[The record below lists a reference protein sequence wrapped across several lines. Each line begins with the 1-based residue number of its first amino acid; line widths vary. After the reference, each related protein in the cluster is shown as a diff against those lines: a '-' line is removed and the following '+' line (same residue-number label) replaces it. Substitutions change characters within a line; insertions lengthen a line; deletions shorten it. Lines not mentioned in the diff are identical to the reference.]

1 MEPYQLS
8 QLITPSFLL
17 CITLSIR
24 ATLSFLETSITALR
38 LFRLK
43 ELAHTSIQYLPLLQT
58 LEKNP
63 QRVLITIIV
72 ANSFIDVTSAA
83 LATFIMGTLFAH
95 IGFSSGLGF
104 TFGIALATIGIVVF
118 GEILP
123 KSFARVR
130 SEQAFRSVLW
140 LINCIYYTL
149 YPFVI
154 ILVKFS
160 DYVMYKI
167 GGQEAL
173 ETSSQWISSERE
185 IQFLINYI
193 HEKGLLELEKREML
207 QNVFE
212 LGSTPIK
219 EVMISGKKIISLEVN
234 TPMEKAYEFFSTHS
248 YTRIPIYENNHD
260 NIIGMVHQKDLF
272 ILFSKGEKKTLQ
284 EIVRPIMFVPE
295 NMKVIQLLGKF
306 REKQMHI
313 AIVINEHGILTGLVT
328 LEDLIEEIV
337 GEISDEHE
345 STIGKIMPMGEDEWL
360 VDATITLDDLGKFLG
375 IIFVT
380 ESSVSLAGF
389 LAELLQHIPQK
400 DEEVVYKGF
409 LFQIQKATALH
420 VQFVHIIKK
429 GSE

>member
-1 MEPYQLS
+1 MEPYQLN
-8 QLITPSFLL
+8 QLIAPSFLL
-17 CITLSIR
+17 CIALVIR

-43 ELAHTSIQYLPLLQT
+43 ELAHTTTQYLPLLQT

-72 ANSFIDVTSAA
+72 ANSFVDVTAA
-83 LATFIMGTLFAH
+83 SLATFIMSTIFARL
-95 IGFSSGLGF
+95 GFSSGIGF
-104 TFGIALATIGIVVF
+104 TLGITLASLGIVVF

-123 KSFARVR
+123 KSFAKVR

-160 DYVMYKI
+160 DYVIFKI
-167 GGQEAL
+167 GGQDAL
-173 ETSSQWISSERE
+173 ESSSQWISSERE

-219 EVMISGKKIISLEVN
+219 EVMIPGKKIISLAIN
-234 TPMEKAYEFFSTHS
+234 TQIEKVYEFFSEHS

-272 ILFSKGEKKTLQ
+272 IMFSKGEKRLLR
-284 EIVRPIMFVPE
+284 EMLRPIMFVPE
-295 NMKVIQLLGKF
+295 SMKVIQLLGKF

-313 AIVINEHGILTGLVT
+313 AIVINEHDILTGLVT

-345 STIGKIMPMGEDEWL
+345 STVGKIMPMGEDEWL
-360 VDATITLDDLGKFLG
+360 VDATITLDDLGKFLD
-375 IIFVT
+375 IAFVT
-380 ESSVSLAGF
+380 ENSVSLAGF
-389 LAELLQHIPQK
+389 LTELLEHIPQK
-400 DEEVVYKGF
+400 DEEVTYKNF
-409 LFQIQKATALH
+409 LFQVQKATALH
-420 VQFVHIIKK
+420 VQFVHIYKK
-429 GSE
+429 